1 MPAKGQFKPP
11 VEPLSRAVT
20 RAMDAIDH
28 GEEGV
33 AIFMVGGEVL
43 TTKRGSQAF
52 ENNVARLANNLVGV
66 YDWGA
71 DVRYVREDLAEFYEG
86 RI

>member
-11 VEPLSRAVT
+11 VEPLSRAVN
-20 RAMDAIDH
+20 RAMEAIDS
-28 GEEGV
+28 GEDGV

-43 TTKRGSQAF
+43 STRRKSQAF

-71 DVRYVREDLAEFYEG
+71 DVRSVREDLAEFYEG
-86 RI
+86 RV